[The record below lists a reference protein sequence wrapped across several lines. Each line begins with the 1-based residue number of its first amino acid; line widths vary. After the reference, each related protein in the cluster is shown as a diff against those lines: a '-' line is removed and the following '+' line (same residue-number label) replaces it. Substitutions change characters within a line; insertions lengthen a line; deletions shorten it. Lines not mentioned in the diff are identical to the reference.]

1 MVSDTDTPK
10 VLCTLEY
17 YQKGHKKNRP
27 LCAPN
32 GSLVGFVEE
41 AEAFLKSG
49 ELVITEI

>member
-27 LCAPN
+27 LCAPI

-41 AEAFLKSG
+41 AEAFLKDG
-49 ELVITEI
+49 ELVIAYV

>member
-10 VLCTLEY
+10 VLCTLGY

-41 AEAFLKSG
+41 AEAFLKDG
-49 ELVITEI
+49 ELVIAYV